1 MDDIFWIGQFF
12 WLMFLGCGGYLA
24 FVYASLADEES
35 ARTVTPER
43 PALPAAQADLG
54 HTAFTVSPPSHA

>member
-35 ARTVTPER
+35 ARAVTPER
-43 PALPAAQADLG
+43 PALSTAQTDVG
-54 HTAFTVSPPSHA
+54 HRAFTVFPASHA